1 MKQGNG
7 TGNPWGDLQNWAT
20 RWASVE
26 QWQAIGGML
35 LKIVVIL
42 IVSRL
47 LIWLIHK
54 AITVSIINA
63 RPARLQLQERRMV
76 TVGKLL
82 KNVTSYAVHFITL
95 LLVLG
100 TFGIDLAPLL
110 AGAGVVGLA
119 IGFGAQSLVKDVI
132 TGFFIILEDQFA
144 VGDVIQTGDYKGTV
158 EVIGLRTTRIQSLTG
173 EVYIVPNGSIVAV
186 TNFSLRN
193 SLAVVDISVKT
204 EEGDNRAIEIIS
216 GTLASLKD
224 ENLVRQPEILGVQA
238 LSPDE
243 TTLRVIAECRPNT
256 QTLVTRR
263 LNAEIKLALDREG
276 IRLPYPKMVAIQKV
290 T

>member
-1 MKQGNG
+1 MELGKGAAS
-7 TGNPWGDLQNWAT
+7 PWEELRDWAT
-20 RWASVE
+20 KWASVE
-26 QWQAIGGML
+26 QWQTVGGLL

-42 IVSRL
+42 IVSRV

-54 AITVSIINA
+54 AITISIINSK
-63 RPARLQLQERRMV
+63 PKRLHLQERRMV

-82 KNVTSYAVHFITL
+82 KNVASYAVHFITL

-100 TFGIDLAPLL
+100 TFGIELAPLL

-144 VGDVIQTGDYKGTV
+144 VGDVIQTGEFKGTV
-158 EVIGLRTTRIQSLTG
+158 EVIGLRATRIQSLTG

-193 SLAVVDISVKT
+193 SLAVVDISVKP
-204 EEGDNRAIEIIS
+204 EEGDNRAIQIIS
-216 GTLASLKD
+216 DTIAAIQD
-224 ENLVRQPEILGVQA
+224 ENLVRPPEILGVQA

-243 TTLRVIAECRPNT
+243 TTFRVIAECRPNT

-263 LNAEIKLALDREG
+263 LNAEIKMALDREG